1 MQAARYKPKAYV
13 LIGGILVAVG
23 QKVVSESALPAHY
36 SAWLGIRA
44 ELALFMPAA
53 LSLT

>member
-1 MQAARYKPKAYV
+1 MQAAGYKPKAYV
-13 LIGGILVAVG
+13 PIGGILVAVG
-23 QKVVSESALPAHY
+23 RKVVSESAFPAHY

-44 ELALFMPAA
+44 ELALSMLAA